1 MAERSPDAD
10 AGTPR
15 TAHGPRLVLAS
26 ASPRR
31 LDLLRL
37 AGLDP
42 LVRPADVP
50 EHRVG
55 DEPPAAYVNRLAH
68 AKAAAVP
75 TSDGEV
81 VVAADTTVVLD
92 GEPLGKPDDAAHAVA
107 MLRSLSGRTHTVTT
121 GIAVRDTEGVVR
133 DDVVTTTVVFARL
146 DDQAIADYVATG
158 EPFDKAGAYAVQGRA
173 AVFVERMDGSWSN
186 VVGLPLVETLRLL
199 RLAGIDTGVG

>member
-10 AGTPR
+10 ADMPL
-15 TAHGPRLVLAS
+15 TAHGSRLVLAS

-50 EHRVG
+50 EHRIG
-55 DEPPAAYVNRLAH
+55 HEPPAAYVNRLAH

-92 GEPLGKPDDAAHAVA
+92 GEPLGKPDDAAHAVT

-121 GIAVRDTEGVVR
+121 GVAVRGIDGVVR

-146 DDQAIADYVATG
+146 DEDAIGNYVATR
-158 EPFDKAGAYAVQGRA
+158 EPFGKAGAYAIQGRA
-173 AVFVERMDGSWSN
+173 AGFVERIDGSWTN

-199 RLAGIDTGVG
+199 RLAGIDSGVG